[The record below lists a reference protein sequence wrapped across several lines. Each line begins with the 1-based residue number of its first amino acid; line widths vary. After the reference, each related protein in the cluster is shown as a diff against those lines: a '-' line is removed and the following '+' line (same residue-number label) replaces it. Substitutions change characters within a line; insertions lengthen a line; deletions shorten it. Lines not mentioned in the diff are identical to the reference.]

1 MGGTALDKL
10 TAGQRDCLRF
20 GAAAAPMALACGGRG
35 MLWAV
40 PAMALAA
47 LADWAVRRRLPEGKS
62 LAACLPRWLLIAELL
77 FLIVAAAAAA
87 AMTPLCWPEGSWPL
101 FPLTLLVLAG
111 AAARQGTGAAGRCAV
126 PAAWGCI
133 LFLGLVVAAALPEA
147 KPAAGAWPE
156 GLPVLTVAL
165 LGVCGWFLPSERE
178 KPGRLWLGLAVF
190 TLPLLALGKDL
201 RTAVRSIEL
210 FGVLQRFEALVS
222 CALTA
227 SLFLTLTMLAAAGGE
242 ILRAIGVKKI
252 TGEAVL
258 LPAAALMFRVS
269 GVPAWVFSVGAAI
282 FWGLLPI
289 LAQGIGGGGKDE
301 KKTVEN

>member
-20 GAAAAPMALACGGRG
+20 GAIAAPMALACGGRG

-40 PAMALAA
+40 PALVLAA

-62 LAACLPRWLLIAELL
+62 LAAVLPRWMLIPELFLLIA
-77 FLIVAAAAAA
+77 AAAAAA
-87 AMTPLCWPEGSWPL
+87 AMTPLCWPDGAWPL
-101 FPLTLLVLAG
+101 FPLALLVLAG
-111 AAARQGTGAAGRCAV
+111 AAVRPGTGAAGRCAV
-126 PAAWGCI
+126 PVAWGCI

-147 KPAAGAWPE
+147 KPAAGQWPE

-165 LGVCGWFLPSERE
+165 LGICGWFLPSERE
-178 KPGRLWLGLAVF
+178 KPGRLWLGLAAF

-227 SLFLTLTMLAAAGGE
+227 SLFLALTLLAAAGGE
-242 ILRAIGVKKI
+242 ILRALGVKKCG
-252 TGEAVL
+252 GEVL
-258 LPAAALMFRVS
+258 LVPAAALLCWIS
-269 GVPAWVFSVGAAI
+269 AAPAWLFPAGAVI
-282 FWGLLPI
+282 FWGVFPA
-289 LAQGIGGGGKDE
+289 LAQGIGGGDKGE
-301 KKTVEN
+301 KNTVEN